1 MKKLTSHLLLL
12 VYLPVSFN
20 FFLPVVAYNV
30 NLKFIAEELCENKDK
45 PEMMCNGKC
54 YLGKQMEKQ
63 ADTNTDSDSKM
74 VLTNIYEMSHLLVR
88 ANNSLNN
95 FPRLISYSAFYQCP
109 IDLFA
114 DVNTPPPK
122 PA

>member
-1 MKKLTSHLLLL
+1 MKKLTSYLLLL
-12 VYLPVSFN
+12 VYLSVSFN

-30 NLKFIAEELCENKDK
+30 NLKFIAAELCENKDK

-63 ADTNTDSDSKM
+63 TGTNTDSDNNM
-74 VLTNIYEMSHLLVR
+74 VLTNIYEMPHLLVR
-88 ANNSLNN
+88 TNKCLNN
-95 FPRLISYSAFYQCP
+95 FPRLISYSAFYQFP